1 MRAARFAVVVMLAA
15 ACSACV
21 GDKAYRTDKN
31 PSVLS
36 EKLRV
41 KDFDPS
47 QVGVLNR
54 EFPYR
59 LLFIEFNDQGQMFD
73 RAQLT
78 RAIEEITAAKKR
90 GKILVAAFVHGWKN
104 NASDKSG
111 NVWGWRQVL
120 AGLSANDTD
129 PEVIGLYIGW
139 RGRSLDPPILKEF
152 SFADRRAKSQS
163 VGTKEMV
170 GALREIMQ
178 TIKGP
183 DYDDDSAIS
192 ILVGHSFG
200 GAVLESA
207 ATPEL
212 RRAMATARERKR
224 PVQWPADLIMLL
236 NEAQEAEASYPLIEE
251 MHATMQPRRSC
262 VAPPRPGE
270 GLREDG
276 PRYQRPAVI
285 SISSTGDYATRGF
298 FPGAQLITR
307 PFSRS
312 YDGKDPFDVGGS
324 ALHFGTTAHTGKL
337 RSHLIARAD
346 DPEIVKLLALCQP
359 IISTDLSMMAV
370 NAQYVMVEQPE
381 TANTTPYWVTHMPP
395 SIVPDHSTIFTQI
408 FRDFLV
414 TLIGNAVLQPPQNEL
429 LETR

>member
-1 MRAARFAVVVMLAA
+1 MRVLTLIIVVLLSA

-21 GDKAYRTDKN
+21 GDKAYRTGKN

-41 KDFDPS
+41 RDFDPS
-47 QVGVLNR
+47 QSGVLDR
-54 EFPYR
+54 ESPYR
-59 LLFIEFNDQGQMFD
+59 LVFIEFNDKGELFD
-73 RAQLT
+73 PAQLR
-78 RAIEEITAAKKR
+78 RAIDEITAAKKR
-90 GKILVAAFVHGWKN
+90 GKTLVAAFVHGWKN

-120 AGLSANDTD
+120 AGLSLNDPD
-129 PEVIGLYIGW
+129 HEVIGLYFGW

-152 SFADRRAKSQS
+152 SFFDRRPKSQS

-170 GALREIMQ
+170 GALRDIMQ
-178 TIKGP
+178 AIKGP
-183 DYDDDSAIS
+183 AYDDDSAIS
-192 ILVGHSFG
+192 VFVGHSFG

-212 RRAMATARERKR
+212 HRAIATAREQKR
-224 PVQWPADLIMLL
+224 PVRWPADLIMLL

-251 MHATMQPRRSC
+251 MHATMKPRQSC

-270 GLREDG
+270 PPREDSL
-276 PRYQRPAVI
+276 RYQRPAVI

-312 YDGKDPFDVGGS
+312 YEGKDPLDVGGT

-346 DPEIVKLLALCQP
+346 DPEMTKMLELCRP
-359 IISTDLSMMAV
+359 IISTDISMLAG
-370 NAQYVMVEQPE
+370 NAQYVMVERPE
-381 TANTTPYWVTHMPP
+381 AANTTPYWVTHMPP
-395 SIVPDHSTIFTQI
+395 SIVPDHSTIFTQV

-414 TLIGNAVLQPPQNEL
+414 TLIENAILQPPQNEL
-429 LETR
+429 LQTN